1 MTPDQPSPSSDAS
14 AGGLDGS
21 LQRALRMVAVAGVC
35 LTLPAG
41 AIWGW
46 RAALGAGLGA
56 AVAVANL
63 FVVARA
69 VGSLLGSGT
78 SQGWAV
84 VGLLKML
91 ALFGGFW
98 WLMQSGVVEALP
110 FVVGYGALPL
120 GITLAQ
126 VLTPA
131 VPPATAS
138 PAAQASDAGPTGAPT
153 GSNETSS

>member
-1 MTPDQPSPSSDAS
+1 MTPTPATHDESPTD
-14 AGGLDGS
+14 LDGS
-21 LQRALRMVAVAGVC
+21 LQRALRAVVIAGAC
-35 LTLPAG
+35 LTLPGG

-46 RAALGAGLGA
+46 RVALGVGLGS
-56 AVAVANL
+56 AVAAANL

-69 VGSLLGSGT
+69 VQALMGSGT
-78 SQGWAV
+78 HWGWAV

-98 WLMQSGVVEALP
+98 WLLRSGVVEALP

-131 VPPATAS
+131 GGRGGAPAGPRAPSSEAERTAS
-138 PAAQASDAGPTGAPT
+138 ADP
-153 GSNETSS
+153 NEISS